1 MLSVLTIN
9 AGSSSLKAAAFD
21 LEASA
26 ETEIWHSNLDCTE
39 HLQATQSLLA
49 ELATAH
55 PTWHPHAIGH
65 RVVHGGTRF
74 NAPIE
79 ITADVLQTIADL
91 TPLAPLHQPANIAGI
106 QASQYLFP
114 TLPQVACFDTAFHR
128 GRDFVHEAYALPRHY
143 YDQGIRRYGFHGLS
157 YQFICDHLQNQFPEM
172 FQGKIII
179 CHLGNGASMAAVHA
193 GRCVETTMGFTPT
206 DGLVMGTRSG
216 QIDPG
221 VLLHFINHEKLSAPQ
236 ILQLLTKKSGLMG
249 VSNNF
254 SSDMRA
260 LLDCEKTECR
270 EAIDMFV
277 YRCQYFIGALTA
289 ALQGLDG
296 LVFTAGI
303 GEHAHTIR
311 EKIVS
316 GLHWLGAELDPIANA
331 QPQQKIFDPKISTPH
346 SRSPILVL
354 PTDEERTIARAVYRL
369 LAPAL

>member
-1 MLSVLTIN
+1 
-9 AGSSSLKAAAFD
+9 
-21 LEASA
+21 
-26 ETEIWHSNLDCTE
+26 
-39 HLQATQSLLA
+39 
-49 ELATAH
+49 
-55 PTWHPHAIGH
+55 
-65 RVVHGGTRF
+65 
-74 NAPIE
+74 
-79 ITADVLQTIADL
+79 
-91 TPLAPLHQPANIAGI
+91 
-106 QASQYLFP
+106 
-114 TLPQVACFDTAFHR
+114 
-128 GRDFVHEAYALPRHY
+128 
-143 YDQGIRRYGFHGLS
+143 
-157 YQFICDHLQNQFPEM
+157 
-172 FQGKIII
+172 
-179 CHLGNGASMAAVHA
+179 
-193 GRCVETTMGFTPT
+193 
-206 DGLVMGTRSG
+206 
-216 QIDPG
+216 
-221 VLLHFINHEKLSAPQ
+221 
-236 ILQLLTKKSGLMG
+236 LQLLTKKSGLMG

-346 SRSPILVL
+346 SRIPILVL

>member
-9 AGSSSLKAAAFD
+9 AGSSSLKAAAFN
-21 LEASA
+21 LNAEA
-26 ETEIWHSNLDCTE
+26 ETEIWQGNLDGTN
-39 HLQATQSLLA
+39 HLQATQALLT

-55 PTWHPHAIGH
+55 PNWQPHAIGH

-74 NAPIE
+74 HAPTE
-79 ITADVLQTIADL
+79 ITADVLQAIADL

-106 QASQYLFP
+106 EATQRLFP
-114 TLPQVACFDTAFHR
+114 TLPQFACFDTAFHR

-143 YDQGIRRYGFHGLS
+143 FDQGIRRYGFHGLS
-157 YQFICDHLQNQFPEM
+157 YQFICDQLQSQFPDL
-172 FQGKIII
+172 FHGRVII

-193 GRCVETTMGFTPT
+193 GRCIETTMGFTPT

-221 VLLHFINHEKLSAPQ
+221 VLLHLIDHEQLSSSQ
-236 ILQLLTKKSGLMG
+236 LLQLLTKKAGLMG

-254 SSDMRA
+254 SSDMRD
-260 LLDCEKTECR
+260 LLDCHKTECQQ
-270 EAIDMFV
+270 AIDMFV

-289 ALQGLDG
+289 ALQGIDG

-316 GLHWLGAELDPIANA
+316 GLHWLGAALDPVANS
-331 QPQQKIFDPKISTPH
+331 QRQQKITAPH
-346 SRSPILVL
+346 SRIPILVL
-354 PTDEERTIARAVYRL
+354 PTDEERTIARSVYRL
-369 LAPAL
+369 LTPTL